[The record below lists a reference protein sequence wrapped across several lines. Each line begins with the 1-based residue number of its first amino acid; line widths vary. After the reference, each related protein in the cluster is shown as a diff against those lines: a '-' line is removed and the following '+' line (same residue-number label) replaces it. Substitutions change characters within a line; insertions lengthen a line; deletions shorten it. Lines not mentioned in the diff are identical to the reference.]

1 MQKEIQGRYLSWKY
15 IDRFEQNPK
24 KRFRMVIILKE
35 KENFKHFSNKNFK
48 IEMTSEIENQSNK
61 IQVNP
66 LDMLPVNGYE

>member
-48 IEMTSEIENQSNK
+48 IEMTSEIEN
-61 IQVNP
+61 
-66 LDMLPVNGYE
+66 